1 MILRKKPLPAR
12 EVPHEKFLIDKII
25 SELQIANFITP
36 IWNIFPKMH
45 CVQAASFFS
54 C

>member
-1 MILRKKPLPAR
+1 MILRKRPLPAG
-12 EVPHEKFLIDKII
+12 EVPAEKFLQDNII

-36 IWNIFPKMH
+36 IQNLFPKMH